1 MVLPSCLVLPTESVN
16 LQQLLRRPHI
26 TSTSRSSRLW
36 DTVGVLAD
44 DKVGGVTA
52 GGNFCLDLV
61 YDTGSGVWA
70 GPPCSNKWAVALL
83 NRDPTANATITLDF
97 ASMLNVTAG
106 TSFDVRDVWQQKDAG
121 TPKGSYTPLP
131 DSHPCKQYGVTH
143 STSCVSVLL

>member
-61 YDTGSGVWA
+61 YDTGSEVWA

-121 TPKGSYTPLP
+121 TSKGSYT
-131 DSHPCKQYGVTH
+131 
-143 STSCVSVLL
+143 STVMPHAVAYLILTPASSMV